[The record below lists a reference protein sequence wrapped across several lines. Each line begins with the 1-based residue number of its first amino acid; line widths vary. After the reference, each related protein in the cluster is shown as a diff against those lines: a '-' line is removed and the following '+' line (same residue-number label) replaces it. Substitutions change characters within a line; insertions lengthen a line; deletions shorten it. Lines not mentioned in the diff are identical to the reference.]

1 MYKMLPTRVSQLK
14 KIYSPISQPSSDGR
28 GEVGGIIMS
37 VVGES
42 LKEIDLLGVGDRLA
56 T

>member
-1 MYKMLPTRVSQLK
+1 MYKRLPTRVSQPK
-14 KIYSPISQPSSDGR
+14 KIYSPFSQPSSDGR

-42 LKEIDLLGVGDRLA
+42 SKEIDLLGVGDRLA